1 MVFAE
6 RVFLWWTWHCHMLAP
21 AAPDTG
27 AQARTPSSKSH
38 AHRDVWWTIRDAATV
53 DQKKFLLKEE
63 NSLVLHVLITLN
75 LDLSR
80 CLWKFTLQLAVSAS
94 SVVRTQI
101 LYDPVAIYTWCYLYM
116 ERSYIEIHT
125 SVSIP
130 LPPLVTRKCS
140 LFFFLVL
147 LTLLFIAYNH
157 FFIIFFSIQFLLH
170 GRQAFYRLIYF
181 LPIYTCV
188 STNIAILCHLIIH
201 AA

>member
-6 RVFLWWTWHCHMLAP
+6 RMFLWWTWHCHMLAP

-27 AQARTPSSKSH
+27 AQARTPSSKSR

-101 LYDPVAIYTWCYLYM
+101 LYDPVTIYGYTWCYLYM

-140 LFFFLVL
+140 LFFFFFGFTYFVVYSIQSFVYH
-147 LTLLFIAYNH
+147 LLFRPISPARPT
-157 FFIIFFSIQFLLH
+157 SFL
-170 GRQAFYRLIYF
+170 
-181 LPIYTCV
+181 
-188 STNIAILCHLIIH
+188 
-201 AA
+201 